1 MRDKSRGFS
10 LFEIILVMGIS
21 VTIAVIGAINLAHL
35 QTVFRLRSVAEEL
48 KSAIQYGRELA
59 ISNKNQEIYSIS
71 MSASAMSLLAN
82 GKEFNRFQIPV
93 KITVNPPVFSWNY
106 TAFTGEIAS
115 CAPCNITLSSQGEV
129 ELITVQAN
137 GIVN

>member
-1 MRDKSRGFS
+1 MRDRGHGFS

-21 VTIAVIGAINLAHL
+21 VVIAVVGAVNLAHL
-35 QTVFRLRSVAEEL
+35 QTIFRLRSVAEEL

-59 ISNKNQEIYSIS
+59 ISNKNLETYSIS

-82 GKEFNRFQIPV
+82 GKEFNRFQIPAKV
-93 KITVNPPVFSWNY
+93 TVNPPVFSWNY
-106 TAFTGEIAS
+106 TPYTGEMVS